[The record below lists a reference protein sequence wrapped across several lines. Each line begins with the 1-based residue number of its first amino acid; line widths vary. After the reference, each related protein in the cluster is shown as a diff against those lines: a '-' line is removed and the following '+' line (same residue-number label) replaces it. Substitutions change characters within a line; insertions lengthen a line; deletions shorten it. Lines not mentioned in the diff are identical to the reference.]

1 MISDPVQPMGGIV
14 MDAPDEIAQPN
25 APAEPAPKLESVDL
39 GISARETYNIVTDL
53 AVGPNVRLRDN
64 VFQAISIFV
73 CLVLGALVGVVV
85 ASDARIAGA
94 LVGGFLGLVAGLF
107 LSGIFLMIYRFVQHA
122 RGKHG

>member
-1 MISDPVQPMGGIV
+1 